1 MSKKVVSEI
10 CFNWHVVNVPSVGE
24 GPMIM
29 RDAFTRYVLG
39 EAVRTSRGDLKCMK
53 IELNHNDG
61 LHAEVT
67 WEDGSVERQWN
78 LNKIIE
84 VDEE

>member
-1 MSKKVVSEI
+1 MKKKVISEI
-10 CFNWHVVNVPSVGE
+10 WFNWHVVNIPSGGE
-24 GPMIM
+24 GPIIV
-29 RDAFTRYVLG
+29 RDAFTRYLIG
-39 EAVRTSRGDLKCMK
+39 EITPTSRGDLKCMK
-53 IELNHNDG
+53 IELNYTDG

-84 VDEE
+84 VEDE